1 MKPSEIRSLSVDE
14 IKEKIN
20 NMRKELFNIKL
31 KVSTA
36 QLADFRSYRFMKKDL
51 ARHLTILLEKE
62 KGINAK

>member
-1 MKPSEIRSLSVDE
+1 MNSSEIRSLSVDE

-20 NMRKELFNIKL
+20 NMRKELFNIKF
-31 KVSTA
+31 KVNTA

>member
-20 NMRKELFNIKL
+20 TMRRELFNLKL

-36 QLADFRSYRFMKKDL
+36 QLADFRSFRMMKKDL
-51 ARHLTILLEKE
+51 AKHLTILTEKE
-62 KGINAK
+62 RGIHAK

>member
-20 NMRKELFNIKL
+20 DMKKELFNLKL
-31 KVSTA
+31 KVKTA
-36 QLADFRSYRFMKKDL
+36 QLADFRSYRFLKKDL
-51 ARHLTILLEKE
+51 ARYFTVLTEKE

>member
-20 NMRKELFNIKL
+20 DMRKELFNIKL

-51 ARHLTILLEKE
+51 ARHLTVLLEKE